1 MKKRKLKKPVK
12 RFLVVLLI
20 LMGFLLIYNAEL
32 SKVNNS
38 SEVITFEVEEGSTY
52 NSIADTLKEKNLIK
66 SEIFYKIYIKLHKP
80 SNLKKGVY
88 ELSSDMS
95 VKQIVRTLEGKVKSN
110 SVSLTFKEGIT
121 FMNIAELIEKNIG
134 ISKEKI
140 IEKVND
146 QEYLNSLINE
156 YWFLTDDIKNDNI
169 YYPLEGY
176 LFPDTYQ
183 IDKDSSIEDIFKL
196 MLDNM
201 DDKLSEYK
209 SDLNNKN
216 IHDVITMASIVEKE
230 ASNSN
235 DRSGVAGVFYNRLES
250 GMSLGSDVTT
260 YYGLKL
266 DLTARDLTYKDLSSS
281 NGYNTRNANMAGKL
295 PVGPICIP
303 GIESIKASIDPTNH
317 NYYYFVADKNG
328 KTYFSKNSSEHTK
341 TVSKL
346 KSEGLWYEY

>member
-1 MKKRKLKKPVK
+1 MRKRRLKKPVK
-12 RFLVVLLI
+12 IMLVLL
-20 LMGFLLIYNAEL
+20 LMLIGFLLIYNTEL
-32 SKVNNS
+32 GKVNNND
-38 SEVITFEVEEGSTY
+38 EIITFEVDDGSTY
-52 NSIADTLKEKNLIK
+52 NSISKSLKEKNLIK
-66 SEIFYKIYIKLHKP
+66 SEVFYKLYIKLHKP
-80 SNLKKGVY
+80 SNLKKGIY
-88 ELSSDMS
+88 ELSSNMG
-95 VKQIVRTLEGKVKSN
+95 VKKIINTLEGNVKTN
-110 SVSLTFKEGIT
+110 SVTITFKEGIT
-121 FMNIAELIEKNIG
+121 YPKIAQLIEDNTNIT
-134 ISKEKI
+134 KEEV
-140 IEKVND
+140 IEKGKD
-146 QEYLNSLINE
+146 KEYLNSLINE
-156 YWFLTDDIKNDNI
+156 YWFLTDDIKDEDI

-201 DDKLSEYK
+201 DSKLSKYK
-209 SDLNNKN
+209 NDLKDKN

-235 DRSGVAGVFYNRLES
+235 DRAGVSGVFYNRLKS

-266 DLTARDLTYKDLSSS
+266 DLTERDLTYKDLSSS

-303 GIESIKASIDPTNH
+303 GLESIIASINPTNH
-317 NYYYFVADKNG
+317 NYYYFVADKTG
-328 KTYFSKNSSEHTK
+328 KTYFTKNSTEHTK
-341 TVSKL
+341 IVSKL